1 MNLKKIVVMSLA
13 SIFSFFGCKSD
24 KCTYPQDVLATRSG
38 ENVTVTFFKH
48 ASLALEFNVLHIY
61 VDPVDQYADYKRLPK
76 ADVVLIT
83 HSHYDHFDMAAVD
96 KLTKSGTVVVCDKVS
111 AEAFDYNCVTMLPGA
126 STKPYDGIEIKAV
139 PAYNISEGHLDFHP
153 KSREDCGYI
162 VTLGESRFYIAG
174 DTENNEDVKSLSDID
189 VAFLPV
195 NQPYTM
201 TVDQAVDVVKA
212 IKPAIFYPYHYGE
225 VEEKTDI
232 DRLVRELE
240 GVTEVR
246 VRPME

>member
-1 MNLKKIVVMSLA
+1 MKIKTVILMSIL
-13 SIFSFFGCKSD
+13 SFLGLFGCKSN
-24 KCTYPQDVLATRSG
+24 KPSYPQDKIATNDGG
-38 ENVTVTFFKH
+38 EITLTFFKH
-48 ASLALEFNVLHIY
+48 ASLSIEVDGRYIY
-61 VDPVDQYADYKRLPK
+61 VDPVDSYADYARLPK
-76 ADVVLIT
+76 ADVVLVT
-83 HSHYDHFDMAAVD
+83 HSHYDHFDRAAID
-96 KLTKSGTVVVCDKVS
+96 KLSTRETIVVCDKVS
-111 AEAFDYNCVTMLPGA
+111 AEAFDFDCVVMTPGA
-126 STKPYDGIEIKAV
+126 TANPIEGVAVEAV

-162 VTLGESRFYIAG
+162 VTIGGSRIYIAG
-174 DTENNEDVKSLSDID
+174 DTENNEDVKSVKSID

-201 TVDQAVDVVKA
+201 TVEQAVDAVKT
-212 IKPAIFYPYHYGE
+212 IKPSVFYPYHYGE

-232 DRLVRELE
+232 DRLVRELD

>member
-1 MNLKKIVVMSLA
+1 MSVISKLCFWN
-13 SIFSFFGCKSD
+13 SKSSA
-24 KCTYPQDVLATRSG
+24 CVYPQDEIETRSG
-38 ENVTVTFFKH
+38 EKVVITFFKH
-48 ASLALEFNVLHIY
+48 ASLALEYKGRHIY
-61 VDPVDQYADYKRLPK
+61 VDPVAQYAKYGRLPK
-76 ADVVLIT
+76 ADVIVVT
-83 HSHYDHFDMAAVD
+83 HSHYDHFDLAAIS
-96 KLTKSGTVVVCDKVS
+96 KLMKSNTVIVCDRIS
-111 AEAFDYNCVTMLPGA
+111 AESFDFDCITMLPGA
-126 STKPYDGIEIKAV
+126 SSEPIDGVKIEAV

-162 VTLGESRFYIAG
+162 LTLGGNRFYISG
-174 DTENNEDVKSLSDID
+174 DTENNEDVKAVKSVD

-201 TVDQAVDVVKA
+201 TVDQAVDAVKA

-232 DRLVRELE
+232 DRLVCELE

>member
-24 KCTYPQDVLATRSG
+24 KCTYPQDVIATRSG

-48 ASLALEFNVLHIY
+48 ASLALEFNGLHIY
-61 VDPVDQYADYKRLPK
+61 VDPVDQYADYKQ
-76 ADVVLIT
+76 
-83 HSHYDHFDMAAVD
+83 
-96 KLTKSGTVVVCDKVS
+96 LTKSGTVVVCDKVS
-111 AEAFDYNCVTMLPGA
+111 AEAFDYNCVTMLPGT